1 MTKEMLED
9 YQNMVQEVASIDRML
24 ERLDGRLYAPV
35 TARGDGM
42 PRGSVRPADKR
53 VSELADE
60 KEAAR
65 VLYEEKRQRLLHD
78 ILAIEQ
84 AIDVLP
90 YRERTALRMHYIEGL
105 TQIQVAERM
114 HYSKRQIQRILDRA
128 VARLCMS

>member
-42 PRGSVRPADKR
+42 PRGPVRHAD
-53 VSELADE
+53 ELMSGWTDE

-65 VLYEEKRQRLLHD
+65 ALYEEKRQRLLRD
-78 ILAIEQ
+78 LLAIER
-84 AIDVLP
+84 AIDTLP
-90 YRERTALRMHYIEGL
+90 SRERTAMRMHYIEGL
-105 TQIQVAERM
+105 SQAEVAERM
-114 HYSKRQIQRILDRA
+114 HYSKRQMERIFTRT
-128 VARLCMS
+128 VARLCK

>member
-53 VSELADE
+53 ES
-60 KEAAR
+60 
-65 VLYEEKRQRLLHD
+65 
-78 ILAIEQ
+78 
-84 AIDVLP
+84 
-90 YRERTALRMHYIEGL
+90 
-105 TQIQVAERM
+105 
-114 HYSKRQIQRILDRA
+114 
-128 VARLCMS
+128 

>member
-24 ERLDGRLYAPV
+24 ERLNGRLYAPV

-42 PRGSVRPADKR
+42 PRGPVRPADKR

-65 VLYEEKRQRLLHD
+65 VLYEEKRQRLLRD

-90 YRERTALRMHYIEGL
+90 YRERTAMRMHYIEGV
-105 TQIQVAERM
+105 TQTQVAERM

-128 VARLCMS
+128 VARLCTG

>member
-1 MTKEMLED
+1 M
-9 YQNMVQEVASIDRML
+9 
-24 ERLDGRLYAPV
+24 
-35 TARGDGM
+35 
-42 PRGSVRPADKR
+42 
-53 VSELADE
+53 
-60 KEAAR
+60 
-65 VLYEEKRQRLLHD
+65 LYEEKRQRLLRD

-105 TQIQVAERM
+105 TQTQVAERM